1 MFLALAQSQAAK
13 LEGLPIPGGKIE
25 SVRVHLTGPRVAED
39 TLSIRKYH
47 VSDKH
52 GLDHQCYNAR
62 LNIQTNANEVV
73 SFGLLDEDLEQFD
86 ARSDENEDIIL
97 KIR

>member
-1 MFLALAQSQAAK
+1 MTPFSTGCFK
-13 LEGLPIPGGKIE
+13 
-25 SVRVHLTGPRVAED
+25 VHLTGPRVAED
-39 TLSIRKYH
+39 TLSIRKYY

-62 LNIQTNANEVV
+62 LNIQTSANEQV
-73 SFGLLDEDLEQFD
+73 SFGLLDEDLGKFD